1 MSDDVMYWPR
11 SRHADAR
18 GVVVIAVNYN
28 TRDLIAVL
36 LWSIH
41 RALRDRAQCVLVVD
55 NGSTD
60 GSRALLEGCRE
71 AGLCELIAN
80 DANRYHGPALNQ
92 AMSHLAA
99 REGDA
104 LSERPRWVWL
114 LDSDC
119 VVVRADVLTDVIS
132 EASSHRAALVG
143 ERWWDPWHDCDRLAL
158 HSLLIDPRASLAS
171 RHATVWRRRRPG
183 L

>member
-1 MSDDVMYWPR
+1 MSDDVVHWPR
-11 SRHADAR
+11 SRRPDTG

-28 TRDLIAVL
+28 TRDLIALL

-41 RALRDRAQCVLVVD
+41 HALRGQVPSVLVVD

-60 GSRALLEGCRE
+60 GSRTLLEGCRE
-71 AGLCELIAN
+71 AALCELIAN

-99 REGDA
+99 RERDA
-104 LSERPRWVWL
+104 LIERSRWVWL

-119 VVVRADVLTDVIS
+119 VVVRSDVLTDAIGA
-132 EASSHRAALVG
+132 ASARGAALVG
-143 ERWWDPWHDCDRLAL
+143 ERWWDPWHGCDRTGAAFAA
-158 HSLLIDPRASLAS
+158 HGSRASLAIQ
-171 RHATVWRRRRPG
+171 HATVSRRWRPR